1 MRKLILSIIAVL
13 CFTQVS
19 YGWAWAHKLIGYMAM
34 RNCTETTRAQ
44 LDRYLDVP
52 LSDISLWMDV
62 YRDYDW
68 GGMDWSEAPDYI
80 RGTTYWHMFS
90 IDKNGKVMMES
101 GRQDPN
107 GNGFP
112 YLVKCIETLKN
123 YKELPDSVVVINLKY
138 LTHLMGDAHCP
149 AHYYYEN
156 MPADLK
162 GVSGLDSRWGF
173 ENGKYNGKVDS
184 YHGLFDRGPERVHPE
199 FNQKLKP
206 FTEHIDTMSVA
217 SRREIVAGTVQ
228 DWIDESGSRC
238 WEIYDEWGWKP
249 GNEYDDSFYR
259 EHGDFIIY
267 QIQICAY
274 RLAHTLNTIFDPEY
288 KGL

>member
-1 MRKLILSIIAVL
+1 
-13 CFTQVS
+13 
-19 YGWAWAHKLIGYMAM
+19 
-34 RNCTETTRAQ
+34 
-44 LDRYLDVP
+44 
-52 LSDISLWMDV
+52 
-62 YRDYDW
+62 
-68 GGMDWSEAPDYI
+68 
-80 RGTTYWHMFS
+80 
-90 IDKNGKVMMES
+90 
-101 GRQDPN
+101 
-107 GNGFP
+107 
-112 YLVKCIETLKN
+112 
-123 YKELPDSVVVINLKY
+123 
-138 LTHLMGDAHCP
+138 
-149 AHYYYEN
+149 
-156 MPADLK
+156 
-162 GVSGLDSRWGF
+162 
-173 ENGKYNGKVDS
+173 
-184 YHGLFDRGPERVHPE
+184 VHPE

-217 SRREIVAGTVQ
+217 SRRKIVADTVQ